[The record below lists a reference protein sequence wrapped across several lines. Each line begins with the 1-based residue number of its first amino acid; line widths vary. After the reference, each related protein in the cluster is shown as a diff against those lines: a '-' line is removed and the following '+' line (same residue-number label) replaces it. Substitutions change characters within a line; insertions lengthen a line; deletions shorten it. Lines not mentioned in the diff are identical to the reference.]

1 MVTIVE
7 EPVIIELKEPEE
19 QEPATEEM
27 PPPPEELLEP
37 TPRKPGRPAGAKSK
51 IPGKPRAP
59 RTKKV
64 AEVVAKD
71 IAQDIAQDIT
81 KDITIEPTRH
91 LPDSRPIPDNGNT
104 NVNTNASRML
114 NLLAEHS
121 RSRQNRKAD
130 LWKSWFR

>member
-59 RTKKV
+59 RTKKA
-64 AEVVAKD
+64 AEVVEKDIDKD
-71 IAQDIAQDIT
+71 IAL
-81 KDITIEPTRH
+81 EPTRH
-91 LPDSRPIPDNGNT
+91 LPDSRPIPDNVNT
-104 NVNTNASRML
+104 TNASRML

>member
-19 QEPATEEM
+19 QEPATEEV
-27 PPPPEELLEP
+27 PPAPQELLEP
-37 TPRKPGRPAGAKSK
+37 ATPRKPGRPAGAKSK

-59 RTKKV
+59 RTKKA
-64 AEVVAKD
+64 AEVVEKDIDKD
-71 IAQDIAQDIT
+71 IAL
-81 KDITIEPTRH
+81 EPTRH
-91 LPDSRPIPDNGNT
+91 LPDSRSIPTMSHEPGTNVNT